1 MRKRQEGIT
10 TLILLMLLSVVSIFI
25 IMLIQSKI
33 ILSLRRG
40 FSSGDT
46 ILSSYISEAEINDVL
61 ARIVGEYENVD
72 NLEDYLREFPDGSVL
87 EVEFKNLPTLQTII
101 ATTRRPYA
109 VSKIKAERAIS
120 QSQGSGEVEIVLIL
134 DCTGSMN
141 SLARSGG
148 TTTRLTEE
156 KRATLAFVD
165 AIRNLP
171 DADRFYVGVV
181 VFGARADWY
190 KDESLTVDFK
200 PESGYVNLTNLYN
213 EIDAG
218 FRPLREDSRCSRIV
232 PATTNTGSGVRLA
245 NNYFDY
251 SPHVNAG
258 KVEVVITDGLPNAR
272 EVEDK
277 CPISVKCSS
286 CKAEA
291 RDFLRCELTPQDLTY
306 VSEVTGSTYNGVKDM
321 SIETYA
327 VTVLANS
334 TDDNFLK
341 TVAIFSNTD
350 WVKRYFNSADATRL
364 TEILES
370 FLEEIIEE
378 SSVITIQ
385 RVIPGT
391 NLPN

>member
-46 ILSSYISEAEINDVL
+46 ILSSYISETEINDVL

-72 NLEDYLREFPDGSVL
+72 DLEDYAKELPDGSVL
-87 EVEFKNLPTLQTII
+87 EVEFENLPTLQPII
-101 ATTRRPYA
+101 R
-109 VSKIKAERAIS
+109 
-120 QSQGSGEVEIVLIL
+120 
-134 DCTGSMN
+134 
-141 SLARSGG
+141 

-218 FRPLREDSRCSRIV
+218 FRPL
-232 PATTNTGSGVRLA
+232 
-245 NNYFDY
+245 
-251 SPHVNAG
+251 
-258 KVEVVITDGLPNAR
+258 
-272 EVEDK
+272 
-277 CPISVKCSS
+277 
-286 CKAEA
+286 
-291 RDFLRCELTPQDLTY
+291 
-306 VSEVTGSTYNGVKDM
+306 
-321 SIETYA
+321 
-327 VTVLANS
+327 
-334 TDDNFLK
+334 
-341 TVAIFSNTD
+341 
-350 WVKRYFNSADATRL
+350 
-364 TEILES
+364 
-370 FLEEIIEE
+370 
-378 SSVITIQ
+378 
-385 RVIPGT
+385 
-391 NLPN
+391 